1 MYSISAIQSR
11 VLFLYVLLTMLLL
24 ISHSDYWFWTGKKNI
39 AKNSR
44 KLHNA
49 VLMKVTQYN
58 HEFLRRHHLSFK

>member
-11 VLFLYVLLTMLLL
+11 VLFLIYIVNNVIISISLRLLVL
-24 ISHSDYWFWTGKKNI
+24 DRKKKI

-49 VLMKVTQYN
+49 VSMKVTQYN